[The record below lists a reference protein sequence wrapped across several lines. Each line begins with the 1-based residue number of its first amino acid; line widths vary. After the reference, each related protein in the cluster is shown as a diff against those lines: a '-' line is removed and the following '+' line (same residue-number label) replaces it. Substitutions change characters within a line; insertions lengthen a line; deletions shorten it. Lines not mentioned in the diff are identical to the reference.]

1 MIQEKVYGISEIETI
16 LKTKGK
22 QATKRKLESWGVE
35 FSITGTGKNLL
46 FDVKNIPAEIKFK
59 VFCITELEV
68 APQTDFDK
76 LRIFY
81 FYYFGD
87 KYFRETTDAARA
99 DILLAD
105 GYQLTAQTIS
115 KYISHLEKINFVS
128 MADYGY
134 YSCSTGRLPE
144 QISESDYEAAWKQY
158 HIDKVNIGKEAAYR
172 TMIQKIGGKPVK
184 VKKRVNNAFEHD
196 KIVELTD
203 IISDDLE
210 RIYGKKQ

>member
-1 MIQEKVYGISEIETI
+1 MIQEKVYGIAEIENI

-46 FDVKNIPAEIKFK
+46 FDVKSIPAEIRFK
-59 VFCITELEV
+59 VFCITELDV

-81 FYYFGD
+81 YYYFGD
-87 KYFRETTDAARA
+87 KYFRETTDTARA

-105 GYQLTAQTIS
+105 GYQLTTQTMA

-128 MADYGY
+128 MVDYGY
-134 YSCSTGRLPE
+134 YSCNTGRLPE
-144 QISESDYEAAWKQY
+144 QIKESDYEAAWKQY
-158 HIDKVNIGKEAAYR
+158 HIDKVNRGKEAAYR
-172 TMIQKIGGKPVK
+172 TMIQKLGGKPVR
-184 VKKRVNNAFEHD
+184 VKKRVNNAFVHD
-196 KIVELTD
+196 KIIELTD
-203 IISDDLE
+203 IIADDLE
-210 RIYGKKQ
+210 RIYGKN